1 MIALVALLLAMPPTW
16 HSDWKEAFALAK
28 QEHRLVFVI
37 YTQTEARCGVQCYH
51 VKQSLELQ
59 RTAERMADFVLLR
72 VDPDV
77 NWIPGA
83 RKYETPAV
91 VIFDWGERER
101 FRASGRER
109 FHADDWHETW
119 GEHNPMN
126 YPLLGPLD
134 RFRSEAPAFVKA
146 AELLDEKKDA
156 DAARVLE
163 EAYERLH
170 MTAHARAA
178 AKLVKNFSS
187 P

>member
-1 MIALVALLLAMPPTW
+1 MILLLAAFLAAPPTW
-16 HSDWKEAFALAK
+16 HHDWKEAFALAK
-28 QEHRLVFVI
+28 QQHRLVLVA
-37 YTQTEARCGVQCYH
+37 YTQTEARCGKECWQVQ
-51 VKQSLELQ
+51 QSTKDPWFEQ
-59 RTAERMADFVLLR
+59 RMADFVLLH

-91 VIFDWGERER
+91 VVFDWDERER
-101 FRASGRER
+101 FRASGRENFR
-109 FHADDWHETW
+109 ADDWHESW
-119 GEHNPMN
+119 DEKHPMKW
-126 YPLLGPLD
+126 PLLGPLG

-146 AELLDEKKDA
+146 AELLDDKKDA
-156 DAARVLE
+156 EAYRVLA